1 MIVIFNPTA
10 GRRRVRQL
18 WRVIDILLTAG
29 LRLELVETRWPG
41 HATEIARAAAHA
53 ARPLVVAAGG
63 DGTVAEVAMGL
74 HGSDCKLGVIP
85 LGTANVL
92 AHELG
97 LPFAPQ
103 AIAAAL
109 GMARAREI
117 WPGEFSGHGTGEA
130 CPAGRHGMFVQML
143 GAGFDAQV
151 VHRISLPLKRRLGA
165 MAYALQ
171 AGRELARYGFAPI
184 RVRVDGADHEAA
196 SVIVTK
202 GSLYGGRYMLAPD
215 MAPTRP
221 GFTVALFQ
229 HAGPMAALC
238 YGAALPLGLL
248 PHMPGVRLLPAQDV
262 VIDGPAVPLQTDGD
276 MAGRAPIHIVGS
288 TRPIPIVVA

>member
-1 MIVIFNPTA
+1 MPEPEDRPPLWPFPVAQEIIEVLEWRTDLLQSQAGEQRIALRSRPREIVTFQHRCN
-10 GRRRVRQL
+10 
-18 WRVIDILLTAG
+18 
-29 LRLELVETRWPG
+29 
-41 HATEIARAAAHA
+41 
-53 ARPLVVAAGG
+53 
-63 DGTVAEVAMGL
+63 
-74 HGSDCKLGVIP
+74 
-85 LGTANVL
+85 
-92 AHELG
+92 
-97 LPFAPQ
+97 
-103 AIAAAL
+103 AL

-248 PHMPGVRLLPAQDV
+248 PHMPGVRLLPAQEV